1 MRALLGSLAIG
12 ALLAVSAAPAASAED
27 TRTLRTFY
35 CQGSNTT
42 LRIIFDSSDNT
53 ARVTRIRQ
61 PTIRLRRAEGEGEN
75 FRYVRPGRDTHEL
88 TGNMEQV
95 RWRVGN
101 AVWECPAGG

>member
-1 MRALLGSLAIG
+1 MRALLSTLAAA
-12 ALLAVSAAPAASAED
+12 ALLAAMAAPAAGAES

-35 CQGSNTT
+35 CPASNTT

-53 ARVTRIRQ
+53 ATVTRIRQ
-61 PTIRLRRAEGEGEN
+61 PNIRLQRADGEGEN
-75 FRYVRPGRDTHEL
+75 FRYVRPRRNTHEL

-101 AVWECPAGG
+101 AAWDCPAGG

>member
-12 ALLAVSAAPAASAED
+12 ALLAVSAAPTASAED
-27 TRTLRTFY
+27 ARTLRTFY

-61 PTIRLRRAEGEGEN
+61 PTIRLRRAESEGEN